1 MLKGKPSRF
10 WSFFQDH
17 KELEKDFDLQR
28 ERPKEAQAE
37 AKDKA
42 ELPLSKDNFFEE
54 EKEKIREE
62 VVVNNDK
69 LLEA

>member
-1 MLKGKPSRF
+1 M
-10 WSFFQDH
+10 
-17 KELEKDFDLQR
+17 QR